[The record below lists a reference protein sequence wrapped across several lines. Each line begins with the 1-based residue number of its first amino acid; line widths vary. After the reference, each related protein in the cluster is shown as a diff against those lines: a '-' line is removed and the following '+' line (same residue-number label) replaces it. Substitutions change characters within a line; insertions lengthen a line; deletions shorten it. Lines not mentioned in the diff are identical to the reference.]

1 VTLHE
6 FLLFTVL
13 RRRLG
18 RDAHRPVPARYAGVE
33 ALAAEVGLVMSL
45 LASVRLPERP
55 DHAFNAGVLLLAG
68 IDPPRVPTEAIDL
81 DDVARAL
88 DRLNQLAPL
97 AKPRLIRA
105 CTAVAF
111 VDGQTHWKAASCLRT
126 FCAALDSPLPPQL
139 LEEPGA
145 AATPAPPAGGAAAG
159 AQLDLLRA
167 G

>member
-1 VTLHE
+1 
-6 FLLFTVL
+6 
-13 RRRLG
+13 
-18 RDAHRPVPARYAGVE
+18 VPARYAGVE

-55 DHAFNAGVLLLAG
+55 EHAYNAGVLLLSG

-145 AATPAPPAGGAAAG
+145 ADAPAPQGRGAAAG

-167 G
+167 P